1 MSLRLPIDEVL
12 ADVVAVLRRSNR
24 VVLRAAPGA
33 GKTTRVPSALLD
45 AGLSGGRPVLVIE
58 PRRVAARAAAEFV
71 ARERGGRVGGDVGYR
86 VRFARQGGAE
96 TRLWFLTEGVFARDF
111 VRDPFLEGVGVVVLD
126 EFHER
131 HLQSDVALAVVRELQ
146 DTVRPDL
153 RLVVMSA
160 TLDTAAVAAH
170 LPGAAVLT
178 SEGRAHPVAIE
189 YDDLGHGLRVEDR
202 VLAAVRRVIAEPGD
216 VLVFLPGAAEIR
228 RAARTLAPLAAQF
241 GIDVCTLQ
249 GSQPLDEQAR
259 ALRAGPRR
267 RVVLATNVAE
277 TALTVEGVTAVV
289 DSGLA
294 RVARFDARTG
304 LDRLRLASI
313 SRSSATQRAGRAGRL
328 GPGRCVRLW
337 SRAEEAGRREHEL
350 PEVLRVDLSRTLL
363 ELAAWSLRDPTTLAW
378 LDAPPA
384 AALERARRLLRDLGA
399 LAGEGWT
406 PTPLGRRLLAKPI
419 APRLARMLCEAEDR
433 GVPAAGALVAALA
446 SERDLRRQDGARAGA
461 ASAPSDLL
469 LRAELFVEAARAR
482 FAPDVCAR
490 LGVDPHAARAVEQTR
505 RQLARVR
512 THARVRQLARVQ
524 MDEGDCA
531 IADEISEDGMLHA
544 VLAGFPDRVCRRR
557 EPGSPRAVMVGG
569 TGVVLGPESAVRDA
583 ELFVAV
589 DVEGGERGTEA
600 RVRLASGIE
609 VDWLAATFPDAVTTS
624 RTVECDPDAERIV
637 ARTVV
642 RYHDL
647 VLDEQ
652 ARAAAPPEVAALL
665 ERVAADDPFGLL
677 GPRDDVDALRVRL
690 AFLRQWMPELDLPE
704 PTRVAADAVAAVAVG
719 ARAIRDVR
727 RADVVGVMTGFLTHA
742 QRAALDTHAPTHW
755 TLPSGRRVPVTY
767 ALDRPPLVAAR
778 IQELFG
784 LAASPRLAGGR
795 VAVLFELLAPSARP
809 MQVTDDLASFW
820 RTTYAQVRAELRGRY
835 PRHPWPDD
843 PLRAEPTSR
852 AKPRR

>member
-1 MSLRLPIDEVL
+1 MRGRLPIDEL
-12 ADVVAVLRRSNR
+12 LPEIVAALGRTNR

-33 GKTTRVPSALLD
+33 GKTTRVPAAVLD
-45 AGLSGGRPVLVIE
+45 AGLADGRHVLVVE

-71 ARERGGRVGGDVGYR
+71 AGERGGRVGGDVGYR
-86 VRFARQGGAE
+86 VRFAREGSDA

-111 VRDPFLEGVGVVVLD
+111 VRDPFLEAVGVVVLD

-146 DTVRPDL
+146 ETVRPDL
-153 RLVVMSA
+153 RVCVMSA

-178 SEGRAHPVAIE
+178 SEGRAHPVAVE
-189 YDDLGHGLRVEDR
+189 YDDAGHGLRLDDR
-202 VLAAVRRVIAEPGD
+202 VVAAVRRVLTDPGD

-228 RAARTLAPLAAQF
+228 RVARALAPLAASAGF
-241 GIDVCTLQ
+241 DVCTLH

-277 TALTVEGVTAVV
+277 TALTVEGVAAVV

-294 RVARFDARTG
+294 RIARFDARTG
-304 LDRLRLASI
+304 LDRLRLGTI
-313 SRSSATQRAGRAGRL
+313 SRASATQRAGRAGRL

-337 SRAEEAGRREHEL
+337 SRAEESGRREHEL

-378 LDAPPA
+378 LDSPPPA
-384 AALERARRLLRDLGA
+384 ALDRARRLLHDLGA
-399 LAGEGWT
+399 LAGDGWT
-406 PTPLGRRLLAKPI
+406 PAPLGLRLLAKPI

-433 GVPAAGALVAALA
+433 GAPAAGALVAALA
-446 SERDLRRQDGARAGA
+446 SERDVLRAARGTGTASAAA
-461 ASAPSDLL
+461 ASDLVR
-469 LRAELFVEAARAR
+469 RAELFGEVARGR
-482 FAPDVCAR
+482 FGPDVCAR
-490 LGVDPHAARAVEQTR
+490 LGVDPHAVRAVERAR
-505 RQLARVR
+505 RQLARTRMGARGR
-512 THARVRQLARVQ
+512 TP
-524 MDEGDCA
+524 GDDA
-531 IADEISEDGMLHA
+531 SEDAILHA

-557 EPGSPRAVMVGG
+557 APGSPRAVMVGG
-569 TGVVLGPESAVRDA
+569 TGVVLAPESVVRDA

-600 RVRLASGIE
+600 LVRLASAIE
-609 VDWLAATFPDAVTTS
+609 RDWLVATFPGAVTTT
-624 RTVECDPDAERIV
+624 RTVACEPDGERLV

-647 VLDEQ
+647 VLDEE
-652 ARAAAPPEVAALL
+652 ARAATPSEAAAML
-665 ERVAADDPFGLL
+665 ERAAAEDPVGLL
-677 GPRDDVDALRVRL
+677 GPRADVDALRARL
-690 AFLRQWMPELDLPE
+690 DFLAPWMPELAWPDPGRL
-704 PTRVAADAVAAVAVG
+704 VADAVAAVAAG
-719 ARAIRDVR
+719 ARTIRDVR
-727 RADVVGVMTGFLTHA
+727 RADVVAVMTGFLTHA
-742 QRAALDTHAPTHW
+742 QRTALDAHAPSHC

-767 ALDRPPLVAAR
+767 APERPPVVAAR

-784 LAASPRLAGGR
+784 LAASPRLAAGR
-795 VAVLFELLAPSARP
+795 VAVLFELLAPNQRP
-809 MQVTDDLASFW
+809 MQTTDDLASFW

-843 PLRAEPTSR
+843 PLTAPPTAR